1 MPRWFVELYPLLG
14 DDQAPRLAAVGQ
26 RIVACRRWECE
37 RPRKAV
43 DVPSVRERLTK
54 LGVEP
59 MSMSPPEF
67 DSYFRADV
75 TDTVKLAQEAGIQK
89 Q

>member
-1 MPRWFVELYPLLG
+1 MTKRRVLLLLAKELL
-14 DDQAPRLAAVGQ
+14 LAAVG
-26 RIVACRRWECE
+26 ECE

-75 TDTVKLAQEAGIQK
+75 ADTVKLAQEAGIQN